1 MLHNMARTKQVARK
15 SIGDK
20 APRRRL
26 TRESPKTLTTFD
38 HTGNNILLLGER
50 MSSHSG
56 LSAFPFQVY
65 ILSAAADLATDDE
78 FPDKLGDYIQ
88 GNDACIRFNENCR
101 WHLEIYT
108 LPQASILDCIN
119 HHEREKHHRKLLG
132 RGPVMLNRK
141 ELLVVDNLHWE
152 SKGLLSIEY
161 TAQFLGRDGSEREFE
176 NHVHHESGLDEGEE
190 LALPNLRQDLVVRRH
205 RDADALVE
213 VLNFI
218 WYDEGHEWVLGPLME
233 RNIALGWETDPDL
246 IRYNTLPSTP
256 VAKNI
261 TRGYICGEKRPREDY
276 EDENQ
281 DEDDEDDEI
290 FSKFDVEALAT
301 YGELCDPE
309 TAVPK
314 SILHVIRRSIP
325 SEPEVLLSL
334 DLPNINIH
342 ESVDSVGTR
351 CFDCQ
356 HISHTSSPVHFSYNL
371 YVLGKK
377 TYSPD
382 TLFALL
388 NCKFLAPL
396 PWMLHVYEVGNLPE
410 ALSHYST
417 EMATRDVSRRLPRS
431 YARPPEQPLP
441 HVFLY
446 IDEHTSQETGPR
458 IVTMTDNNS
467 TSPGTALKVTF
478 PGGWED
484 AAQMIF
490 TYIVL
495 CAETPGIIALT
506 RDCTPPSI
514 MASVSLT
521 DVHPLSG
528 PCRSFEQAHLTLT
541 LALDDDATRAVS
553 IHTQDTILTPNIYL
567 WDTFLRIIDVET
579 NTEVPVP
586 PPQVYHRESRAWSV
600 EQLQALSFSFSTT
613 STAQHQILTLRP
625 GEKVV
630 RTVIFKDSQLR
641 ERYQDVLVCGR
652 SYKIEMKPE
661 QAAARWIWGDLE
673 DDIGPLGSSRLQ
685 VLKCNNTAIF
695 SFTGKSPTKEC
706 LSLPHCHLDE

>member
-1 MLHNMARTKQVARK
+1 MARTKQVARK

>member
-1 MLHNMARTKQVARK
+1 MLPTGGEMMIEKIILKETTLIEKSGAVERFAKNPKQPTKADVMRIK
-15 SIGDK
+15 HDLFSTEWELGRDIE
-20 APRRRL
+20 RWSVL
-26 TRESPKTLTTFD
+26 TYQRGSYATCLSGQAHCRFISEGSDYL
-38 HTGNNILLLGER
+38 
-50 MSSHSG
+50 G

-78 FPDKLGDYIQ
+78 FPDKLRDYIQ
-88 GNDACIRFNENCR
+88 GNDGCIRFNENCR

-108 LPQASILDCIN
+108 LPQASILDCID
-119 HHEREKHHRKLLG
+119 HHEKEKHHRKLLG

-141 ELLVVDNLHWE
+141 ELLVVDNIHWE

-161 TAQFLGRDGSEREFE
+161 TAQFLGRDGSERELE

-190 LALPNLRQDLVVRRH
+190 LALPNLRQDLIVRRH
-205 RDADALVE
+205 KDADALVEE

-246 IRYNTLPSTP
+246 FRYNTLPNTP

-261 TRGYICGEKRPREDY
+261 TRGYIRGEKRPREDY

-281 DEDDEDDEI
+281 DEDEEDVEI

-301 YGELCDPE
+301 YGELCDPD

-314 SILHVIRRSIP
+314 SILHAIRRSIP
-325 SEPEVLLSL
+325 SEPEVLPSL

-371 YVLGKK
+371 YVLGNK

-388 NCKFLAPL
+388 NCKLLAPL

-410 ALSHYST
+410 ALSHCDT

-446 IDEHTSQETGPR
+446 IDEHTSLETGPR

-467 TSPGTALKVTF
+467 TSQGIALEVTF

-484 AAQMIF
+484 AAQMLF
-490 TYIVL
+490 TY
-495 CAETPGIIALT
+495 
-506 RDCTPPSI
+506 
-514 MASVSLT
+514 
-521 DVHPLSG
+521 
-528 PCRSFEQAHLTLT
+528 
-541 LALDDDATRAVS
+541 
-553 IHTQDTILTPNIYL
+553 
-567 WDTFLRIIDVET
+567 VET
-579 NTEVPVP
+579 STEVLVP
-586 PPQVYHRESRAWSV
+586 PPQSYHGEFRALSV

-613 STAQHQILTLRP
+613 STARHQILTLRP

-641 ERYQDVLVCGR
+641 ERYQDVLVYGR

-661 QAAARWIWGDLE
+661 QTAAKWIWGDLE
-673 DDIGPLGSSRLQ
+673 DDIGPLGSSPLP
-685 VLKCNNTAIF
+685 VLDCDNTAIF
-695 SFTGKSPTKEC
+695 SFAGKSPTKEC

>member
-1 MLHNMARTKQVARK
+1 MARTKQVARK

-20 APRRRL
+20 APRKQLLRL
-26 TRESPKTLTTFD
+26 SRKILTISD
-38 HTGNNILLLGER
+38 HTGNKILLPGER
-50 MSSHSG
+50 MSHPG
-56 LSAFPFQVY
+56 LGAFPFQVY

-78 FPDKLGDYIQ
+78 FPDKLRDYIQ

-141 ELLVVDNLHWE
+141 ELLVVDNIHWE

-161 TAQFLGRDGSEREFE
+161 TAQFLGRDGSERELQ

-190 LALPNLRQDLVVRRH
+190 LALPSLRQDLVVRRH
-205 RDADALVE
+205 RDADALVEE

-246 IRYNTLPSTP
+246 FRYNTLPNTP

-261 TRGYICGEKRPREDY
+261 TRGYIRGEKRPREDY

-281 DEDDEDDEI
+281 DEVDEDDEI

-301 YGELCDPE
+301 YGELCDPD

-314 SILHVIRRSIP
+314 SILHVIRRFIP
-325 SEPEVLLSL
+325 SEPEVLPSL
-334 DLPNINIH
+334 DLPNIKIH

-388 NCKFLAPL
+388 NCKFLVPL
-396 PWMLHVYEVGNLPE
+396 PWMLHVYEVENLPE
-410 ALSHYST
+410 ALSHCST
-417 EMATRDVSRRLPRS
+417 EMATRDFSRRLPRS
-431 YARPPEQPLP
+431 YASPPEQPLP

-446 IDEHTSQETGPR
+446 IDEHTSLETGPR
-458 IVTMTDNNS
+458 IVSMTDNNS
-467 TSPGTALKVTF
+467 ISPGTALEVTF
-478 PGGWED
+478 PGNWED
-484 AAQMIF
+484 AAQMLF

-495 CAETPGIIALT
+495 CAEAP
-506 RDCTPPSI
+506 RY
-514 MASVSLT
+514 VSLE
-521 DVHPLSG
+521 VSKYGLS
-528 PCRSFEQAHLTLT
+528 
-541 LALDDDATRAVS
+541 
-553 IHTQDTILTPNIYL
+553 
-567 WDTFLRIIDVET
+567 
-579 NTEVPVP
+579 
-586 PPQVYHRESRAWSV
+586 
-600 EQLQALSFSFSTT
+600 
-613 STAQHQILTLRP
+613 
-625 GEKVV
+625 
-630 RTVIFKDSQLR
+630 
-641 ERYQDVLVCGR
+641 
-652 SYKIEMKPE
+652 
-661 QAAARWIWGDLE
+661 
-673 DDIGPLGSSRLQ
+673 
-685 VLKCNNTAIF
+685 
-695 SFTGKSPTKEC
+695 
-706 LSLPHCHLDE
+706 

>member
-1 MLHNMARTKQVARK
+1 MARTKQVARK

-38 HTGNNILLLGER
+38 HTGNKILLLGER

-78 FPDKLGDYIQ
+78 FPDKLRDYIQ
-88 GNDACIRFNENCR
+88 GNDGCIRFNENCR

-108 LPQASILDCIN
+108 LPQASILDCID
-119 HHEREKHHRKLLG
+119 HHEKEKHHRKLLG

-141 ELLVVDNLHWE
+141 ELLVVDNIHWE

-161 TAQFLGRDGSEREFE
+161 TAQFLGRDGSERELE

-190 LALPNLRQDLVVRRH
+190 LALPNLRQDLIVRRH
-205 RDADALVE
+205 KDADALVEE

-246 IRYNTLPSTP
+246 FRYNTLPNTP

-261 TRGYICGEKRPREDY
+261 TRGYIRGKKRPREDY

-281 DEDDEDDEI
+281 DEDEEDVEI

-301 YGELCDPE
+301 YGELCDPD

-314 SILHVIRRSIP
+314 SILHAIRRSIP
-325 SEPEVLLSL
+325 SEPEVLPSL
-334 DLPNINIH
+334 DLPDINIH

-371 YVLGKK
+371 YVLGNK

-388 NCKFLAPL
+388 NCKLLAPL

-410 ALSHYST
+410 ALSHCDT

-446 IDEHTSQETGPR
+446 IDEHTSLETGPR

-467 TSPGTALKVTF
+467 TSQGIALEVTF

-484 AAQMIF
+484 AAQMLF
-490 TYIVL
+490 TCMVL
-495 CAETPGIIALT
+495 CGETPGIIALT

-521 DVHPLSG
+521 DGNSLSG
-528 PCRSFEQAHLTLT
+528 PCRSSEQTHLTLT

-579 NTEVPVP
+579 NTEVLVP
-586 PPQVYHRESRAWSV
+586 PPQSYHGESRALSV

-613 STAQHQILTLRP
+613 STARHQILTLRP

-641 ERYQDVLVCGR
+641 ERYQDVLVYGR

-661 QAAARWIWGDLE
+661 QTAAKWIWGDLE
-673 DDIGPLGSSRLQ
+673 DDIGPLGSSPLP
-685 VLKCNNTAIF
+685 VLDGDNTAIF
-695 SFTGKSPTKEC
+695 SFAGKSPTKEC